1 MSPNLGLLRQ
11 RLPKSKRAD
20 PTIYPG
26 PLHRQRNR
34 HLLGP
39 RHSNPLL
46 NNKAIRNLRRIRGP
60 NLLWRLCRIRLPA
73 PIHRQRRLC
82 KLEWWLRLGL
92 PGSIRFLWPAHR

>member
-60 NLLWRLCRIRLPA
+60 TLLRRLYRSRLPA
-73 PIHRQRRLC
+73 PIHRQCRLC
-82 KLEWWLRLGL
+82 QLEWRLRLDL
-92 PGSIRFLWPAHR
+92 PGSIRVLWPAHR